1 MQKIKKSNHPLLF
14 IILAKQRLQ
23 TPKKLEKQFSKKL
36 YKKLSPGV
44 IGQDTIGHVNAIFV
58 IIDSIA
64 TTTFRFFSIS
74 SRQPPSSG
82 GRSMVS

>member
-1 MQKIKKSNHPLLF
+1 MDGDIMERFNYTKTVRVLNPYYPKRDMIFTLRCTAGSIQ
-14 IILAKQRLQ
+14 LAYL
-23 TPKKLEKQFSKKL
+23 
-36 YKKLSPGV
+36 V
-44 IGQDTIGHVNAIFV
+44 INAIFV